1 MEIIGKDRNDDSLI
15 VKMGRNE
22 VLLYKK
28 MFGAVKTL
36 FNNISGEVVQEA
48 KPQKIKKVRKPRTP
62 KNLPDLDKG
71 EAGKGWSKKAMG
83 DPMGTPIS
91 ER

>member
-1 MEIIGKDRNDDSLI
+1 
-15 VKMGRNE
+15 
-22 VLLYKK
+22 

-62 KNLPDLDKG
+62 KNLPDMDKG
-71 EAGKGWSKKAMG
+71 EAGKGWNGKKPTG
-83 DPMGTPIS
+83 GSTETPIS